1 MPIMEWDNSFD
12 VGVPTMNREHQ
23 GLLRLMNALYDAV
36 ERGEEGPK
44 VIAMVDE
51 LGKAT
56 VAHFASEERYFD
68 SIGLPDAA
76 VHKVIHKK
84 LLTQFGQSAAEI
96 QADNGKVSKKFF
108 DFLRYWLSAHI
119 RGIDAKYGAYSAQA
133 KQTG

>member
-1 MPIMEWDNSFD
+1 MPIMEWDDSLD

-23 GLLRLMNALYDAV
+23 GLLNIMNRLFDAV

-56 VAHFASEERYFD
+56 VSHFASKERYFD
-68 SIGLPDAA
+68 SIGFPDAA
-76 VHKVIHKK
+76 VHKAIHKK
-84 LLTQFGQSAAEI
+84 LLTQFGESAAEI
-96 QADNGKVSKKFF
+96 KANNGKVSRKFF

-119 RGIDAKYGAYSAQA
+119 RGIDVKYGAHSASA
-133 KQTG
+133 RKTG